1 MTEDNTKHT
10 QGPWVSK
17 WPDVITDFGIFT
29 EEDDNGEQ
37 TLVAQAYGYTTG
49 QQRANARLIAA
60 APKRHSDFLRMMEA
74 LKNIQA
80 DAIAC
85 QFGIKEG
92 LITDIYR
99 ASKYLESI
107 ERLAETAIAKAEEN
121 DQ

>member
-1 MTEDNTKHT
+1 MSLRKKMAMVNKRLLPKLMAT
-10 QGPWVSK
+10 Q
-17 WPDVITDFGIFT
+17 
-29 EEDDNGEQ
+29 
-37 TLVAQAYGYTTG
+37 QANSH
-49 QQRANARLIAA
+49 ANARLIAA

-99 ASKYLESI
+99 ASEYFESI
-107 ERLAETAIAKAEEN
+107 ERLAETAIVKGRGLLN
-121 DQ
+121 Q